1 MRISG
6 AKNAALPSMPACLLT
21 DQPLT
26 LHNIPN
32 IGDVQTFASLLMLYG
47 VDIVRDGAVMTL
59 QSKGVANQIVSHDI
73 VCDIRATILMLAP
86 LVARYGKAKV
96 RLPGGC
102 KISNKRGIDID
113 QHIKGLERMGAKIS
127 INGSYIIA
135 EAPKGLVGTEFTFTE
150 VTVGGTENLLM
161 AATLAHGKTVLMN
174 AAQEPEISDL
184 AELLQAM
191 GAKISGIG
199 SNCLTIIGVSSLHGA
214 EHQVMS
220 DRIEAGT
227 YAIAAAITG
236 GSLILYPF
244 DHRLLDRFFD
254 LLVAAGVTVESLTDQ
269 GQQAVK
275 ITAPKFPA
283 RLQAVDLTTE
293 PYPGFPTDLQQP
305 FMALMCLA
313 LGSSTI
319 TETVFNDRLKHVPEL
334 KRMGA
339 NIHTEGNSAVVQGVK
354 YLTGAPV
361 NSTDL
366 RASASLVLAG
376 LAARGETMVNHVY
389 HLDRGYE
396 TLVEKLHACGAQ
408 IERVKAT

>member
-6 AKNAALPSMPACLLT
+6 AKNAALPMMAACLLLHF
-21 DQPLT
+21 DQLLT
-26 LHNIPN
+26 LSNIPN

-47 VDIVRDGAVMTL
+47 VDIVRDGAVMIL
-59 QSKGVANQIVSHDI
+59 RSKGVANEILSLDI
-73 VCDIRATILMLAP
+73 VYDIRATILMLGP
-86 LVARYGKAKV
+86 LLARYGKAV
-96 RLPGGC
+96 VPLPGGC
-102 KISNKRGIDID
+102 NIGERDIE
-113 QHIKGLERMGAKIS
+113 QHINGLEEMGAKIRKEG
-127 INGSYIIA
+127 NYIIA
-135 EAPKGLVGTEFTFTE
+135 EAPKGLDGKKITFE
-150 VTVGGTENLLM
+150 KVTVGGTENLLM
-161 AATLAHGKTVLMN
+161 AATLAHGTTVLKN

-199 SNCLTIIGVSSLHGA
+199 SNCLTIIGVGSLHSA

-227 YAIAAAITG
+227 YAIAAAISG
-236 GSLILYPF
+236 GSLILYPI

-269 GQQAVK
+269 GEKAVK

-283 RLQAVDLTTE
+283 LLQAVDLTAK

-313 LGSSTI
+313 SGSSTI
-319 TETVFNDRLKHVPEL
+319 TETVHDARFKHVPEL
-334 KRMGA
+334 NQMGA
-339 NIHTEGNSAVVQGVK
+339 NIHTKGKSAVVHRVE

-366 RASASLVLAG
+366 RGSAALVLAG
-376 LAARGETMVNHVY
+376 LAARGKTVVNHVY